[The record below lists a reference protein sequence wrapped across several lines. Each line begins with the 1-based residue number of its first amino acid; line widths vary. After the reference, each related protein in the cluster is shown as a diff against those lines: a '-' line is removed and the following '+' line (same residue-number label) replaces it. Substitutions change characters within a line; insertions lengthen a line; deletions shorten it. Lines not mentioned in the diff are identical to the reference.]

1 MTNNYWKFRMKL
13 LGRMGI
19 VILIVSLSFLLAVPL
34 LIDGIF
40 EDSFAN
46 FLVGIDH
53 NLYYFALSH
62 KGTILTGIFL
72 IVLLVSLVIVVARFT
87 KYIEQISGAV
97 DHVFVENPD
106 PIVLPSE
113 LRPMETKLNTI
124 KNTLRQR
131 QFEAKESERRK
142 DDLVVYLAHD
152 IKTPLTSIIGYLSLL
167 EEQKDMPADQREKY
181 VKVVKEKAYRLEG
194 LVNELFDVTRFNAQH
209 IELTTRKVNL
219 NRMVRQL
226 MEEFYP
232 LLREHHLGCKLD
244 IPEVNPV
251 VADPDQLA
259 RVFDNLLRNAVHYSE
274 PTSDIVVSMGQ
285 DAKYTYI
292 QFSNYGTTI
301 PADKLDRIFEKFYRL
316 DESRS
321 SENGGAGLGL
331 AIAKR
336 IVEQHGGTIT
346 AQSKDLWTTF
356 CVILPNGWERVPT
369 DSQEKNT

>member
-1 MTNNYWKFRMKL
+1 
-13 LGRMGI
+13 
-19 VILIVSLSFLLAVPL
+19 
-34 LIDGIF
+34 
-40 EDSFAN
+40 
-46 FLVGIDH
+46 
-53 NLYYFALSH
+53 
-62 KGTILTGIFL
+62 
-72 IVLLVSLVIVVARFT
+72 
-87 KYIEQISGAV
+87 
-97 DHVFVENPD
+97 
-106 PIVLPSE
+106 
-113 LRPMETKLNTI
+113 
-124 KNTLRQR
+124 
-131 QFEAKESERRK
+131 
-142 DDLVVYLAHD
+142 
-152 IKTPLTSIIGYLSLL
+152 
-167 EEQKDMPADQREKY
+167 MPADQREKY

-301 PADKLDRIFEKFYRL
+301 PADKLDRILDVYKRQRPLRNSRRTAFCLHLARL
-316 DESRS
+316 PMP
-321 SENGGAGLGL
+321 A
-331 AIAKR
+331 A
-336 IVEQHGGTIT
+336 
-346 AQSKDLWTTF
+346 
-356 CVILPNGWERVPT
+356 
-369 DSQEKNT
+369 

>member
-1 MTNNYWKFRMKL
+1 MTSNYGKFRLKL
-13 LGRMGI
+13 LGRMGV
-19 VILIVSLSFLLAVPL
+19 VILVVGLLFLLAIPIFV
-34 LIDGIF
+34 DGIF

-46 FLVGIDH
+46 WLYDV
-53 NLYYFALSH
+53 NPSLYYFALSN
-62 KGTILTGIFL
+62 KTFILLVAFL
-72 IVLLVSLVIVVARFT
+72 VVLLVSLGIVVARFT
-87 KYIEQISGAV
+87 KYIDQISGAV
-97 DHVFVENPD
+97 EHVFVENPD
-106 PIVLPSE
+106 PIQLPSE

-167 EEQKDMPADQREKY
+167 EEQKELPAERREKY
-181 VKVVKEKAYRLEG
+181 LEVVKEKANRLEG

-219 NRMVRQL
+219 NRMLRQL

-232 LLREHHLGCKLD
+232 LLKEHDLGCRLD
-244 IPEVNPV
+244 IPEVHPV

-274 PTSDIVVSMGQ
+274 PASDIIVSMRQ
-285 DAKYTYI
+285 DQRYTSI
-292 QFSNYGTTI
+292 QFSNYGVTI
-301 PADKLDRIFEKFYRL
+301 PAEKLERIFEKFYRL

-336 IVEQHGGTIT
+336 IVEQHRGTIT
-346 AQSKDLWTTF
+346 AQSKNLWTTF
-356 CVILPNGWERVPT
+356 CVTLPNGWEAAPIN
-369 DSQEKNT
+369 S